1 MVSWK
6 NKIQIKVI
14 YLINEYVLFSS
25 LLVITVCVRVLNIP
39 GKESLSQTTQ
49 NLDHMC
55 QISWYF
61 LIFLQPGT

>member
-1 MVSWK
+1 M
-6 NKIQIKVI
+6 N
-14 YLINEYVLFSS
+14 VLFSS
-25 LLVITVCVRVLNIP
+25 LLIITVCVRVLNIP
-39 GKESLSQTTQ
+39 GKASLSQTTQ